1 MILSLAL
8 IFLVGMTL
16 GRLFERCKL
25 PRLVGMML
33 GGMLLGPSVLN
44 GLDETLL
51 AVSPALRQFALIV
64 ILLKAGL
71 SLNLEDL
78 KRVGRPAVLMSFVPA
93 VFEIA
98 AVVLIA
104 PRWLG
109 ISVLD
114 AAVLGAVLG
123 AVSPAVVVPK
133 MVSLM
138 ERGYGTDQGIP
149 QMILAG
155 ASLDDVFVI
164 VLFSSFLGLEQG
176 NQLNLGSFTQIPV
189 SIVLGLALGVCTGF
203 FLAIVLKRGGLQG
216 SAQTVLLIGT
226 ACLLTASETLL
237 EGTVAVSGL
246 LAAMGLAM
254 GLRRKDKALA
264 AARANH
270 VSALW
275 TAAEVLLF
283 VLVGAAVDIRYAA
296 GAGVGVLAVIVAAL
310 AVRSLGVLVCL
321 IGTNLCSRERL
332 YCVFSYLP
340 KATVQ
345 AAIGGVP
352 LAMGLGCGQIVLT
365 VAVVSILI
373 TAPLGAFLMELT
385 YRRLLRG
392 PDSLSDAQAHSADR
406 LSPAST
412 AHDPIDA

>member
-1 MILSLAL
+1 MTSVSLQKVWLDTGGFCLWGDFFMILSLAL

-203 FLAIVLKRGGLQG
+203 FLAIVLKRGGTAGQRPDGAVDRHGLSPYSFGNPTGGDRCRFRAVG
-216 SAQTVLLIGT
+216 SHGSGHG
-226 ACLLTASETLL
+226 TASE
-237 EGTVAVSGL
+237 GQSPCG
-246 LAAMGLAM
+246 G
-254 GLRRKDKALA
+254 
-264 AARANH
+264 ARQSC
-270 VSALW
+270 VSALD
-275 TAAEVLLF
+275 
-283 VLVGAAVDIRYAA
+283 GSRGSAVCA
-296 GAGVGVLAVIVAAL
+296 GGRGSGYSLCGRGRRGRAGGYCGSFGCAQLRSAGVPDRHQSLQSGTAVLCIFLFAKGHRTGRHWRRAFGYGIGLRANRPYSG
-310 AVRSLGVLVCL
+310 RSFHPDHCAPGR
-321 IGTNLCSRERL
+321 ISHGINL
-332 YCVFSYLP
+332 P
-340 KATVQ
+340 
-345 AAIGGVP
+345 
-352 LAMGLGCGQIVLT
+352 
-365 VAVVSILI
+365 
-373 TAPLGAFLMELT
+373 
-385 YRRLLRG
+385 
-392 PDSLSDAQAHSADR
+392 
-406 LSPAST
+406 
-412 AHDPIDA
+412 